1 MPRSLPKPKVST
13 AVSNPFAEGF
23 SSAAL
28 AHSIVAAVVHE
39 AQKRSVRVCVA
50 VVDSGGHLLAFL
62 RMDGLPF
69 HLISIAQ
76 DKAVTSASF
85 GVPTSELAF
94 GMARHSKAVIDFF
107 RAREHLVLLGG
118 GVPLRVGGQLI
129 GAIGVSGSSEAED
142 EACALAAAKAC
153 LDEVIDSK

>member
-76 DKAVTSASF
+76 DKAVTVYTAHKSSIVDTLIPIF
-85 GVPTSELAF
+85 EQETGL
-94 GMARHSKAVIDFF
+94 KAEV
-107 RAREHLVLLGG
+107 VKLG
-118 GVPLRVGGQLI
+118 
-129 GAIGVSGSSEAED
+129 SGDIAKR
-142 EACALAAAKAC
+142 AKAEAANPAADVIWSIS
-153 LDEVIDSK
+153 DERRCRWRPAA